1 MLLRCE
7 AHGPSPAP
15 WCNIQEDSSVSI
27 RICTFCAP
35 AYDICI
41 KNSLH
46 SHAAEFSLGFVSRCP
61 DLKLK
66 SGFMQEF
73 KPVRQRH
80 SQLNAANSEFNHN
93 RIFALSPYTP
103 LKSSARTSQTV
114 NNGRALQ
121 RNCPQPE
128 QAEGSPQP
136 HDAAGSRRASV
147 LPCPRDSA
155 GRSLHGHRP
164 PVIPAPTDA
173 PRRHQRR
180 GVARPTRG
188 GTPPP
193 SKTKA
198 PRPPDADQRGGGR
211 GDGDRRGSESTPGQ
225 RKPVRARPAHP
236 SRGGGGASPCRSLSA
251 ILRAEAPRLSPL
263 GLRIPLHRAG
273 QARCSETG
281 CVAPDHSLAGRP
293 GWLAASPRA
302 ADRG

>member
-1 MLLRCE
+1 M
-7 AHGPSPAP
+7 
-15 WCNIQEDSSVSI
+15 SI

-80 SQLNAANSEFNHN
+80 SQHNAANSEFNHN

-136 HDAAGSRRASV
+136 HDAAGSRHASV

-236 SRGGGGASPCRSLSA
+236 SRGGGGLPLAAPSQRSCGQRRPGFLPSACGSHSIGPARHAAPSPDAWPRTIAWQGARAGSLQVF
-251 ILRAEAPRLSPL
+251 APR
-263 GLRIPLHRAG
+263 IAG
-273 QARCSETG
+273 SE
-281 CVAPDHSLAGRP
+281 P
-293 GWLAASPRA
+293 
-302 ADRG
+302 ADGFRWGVEPEGVDTKE